1 MSTFTHRFY
10 SKPMLLLL
18 SVILV
23 LITVVSCAKKISF
36 NTSSVVP
43 AARGKVAI
51 KKDDNKNYQIHL
63 KISYLAEPDR
73 LDPPKKTYV
82 VWMVSND
89 SNTPINLGQIIG
101 TSRLNI
107 DFETVSAAKPSRIFI
122 TAENDPSIQYP
133 GNVVVLETSNF

>member
-51 KKDDNKNYQIHL
+51 KKDDNKNYQIQL

-133 GNVVVLETSNF
+133 GNVVVLETSIF